1 MKKFLTSA
9 WQDIVAIVVFLLIS
23 FAYFQTPI
31 SQGLVLG
38 GHDSDAAVG
47 QGHEQQEYRAAH
59 DGETTRWTNSMFSG
73 MPTFQMAP
81 SYSATDTLSQVSRVY
96 NLGTTGVLCYVF
108 AFLLGFY
115 VMMRAFNF
123 RPWLAALGAIV
134 WAFSSYFFIII
145 AAGHIWKVMTLAYIP
160 PTIGGLVLCY
170 RGRWL
175 WGGAVTALFT
185 AFQVLSNHVQMTYYF
200 LFVMLFIV
208 VAYGIQAFRGQKA
221 NSLEPDA
228 LSAGA
233 FNLTPSR
240 WLRATGVVI
249 IAGLLG
255 VAANLPN
262 LYHTYD
268 YAQHTMRGGCELTP
282 LPSATNK
289 ADAASDAKAEASS
302 GGLDYDYITQWSYGI
317 DETMTLLIPD
327 FKGGGSGS
335 AINDENYYDE
345 PQQELLQYVQTVYPA
360 AGEATPGINQYW
372 GDQPFTVGPVYV
384 GAFIVFLFILGL
396 FVVRGPLKWGL
407 IAATVVSLLFAWGHN
422 VPAVTHFLIDHLPMY
437 NKFRTVSSALVIA
450 EFTMPLLALLALAEV
465 LRSRNIFATRRGKIG
480 LGVATVLTVG
490 VCLVL
495 WIAPSI
501 AGDCISLNEADAMTV
516 LSSKFDSTF
525 ISGYTAAITSMRH
538 AVLASSAARSLGVL
552 LLGGA
557 ILFAGWRVR
566 EKSPWTAPATCL
578 ALALLALLDMWSI
591 NRRYLNDNN
600 FSDPVVRQEQFGKKS
615 SADELILR
623 DSSYYRVL
631 DLSVNTFNDNTTS
644 YWHHNIGGYHAAKL
658 QRYQDIIE
666 RQLARTDSLGEINQ
680 LYRNIA
686 LPEGSEYAVVT
697 RDSICPVLN
706 MLNMKYV
713 ILASQGG
720 GDKIVARNDY
730 ANGNGWFV
738 SSLKF
743 VKGADTEMAALTGL
757 DTKHAAVADEQFRAQ
772 LDGSPLGA
780 GTVKFLHYEANELQ
794 YEISSDKGGL
804 VVFSEVYYPG
814 WTATIDG
821 QDAELG
827 RVNYILRA
835 LKVPAGQHKVVLTF
849 RPASV
854 TTTNGIA
861 YAALAVILLF
871 FLGALA
877 MTVRGLLKKD
887 TEVEVKKEVK

>member
-1 MKKFLTSA
+1 MKKFLSSA

-31 SQGLVLG
+31 SQGLVLT
-38 GHDSDAAVG
+38 GHDTDAAVG
-47 QGHEQQEYRAAH
+47 QGREQQDYRAAH

-73 MPTFQMAP
+73 MPTYQIAP
-81 SYSATDTLSQVSRVY
+81 SYGATDTLTQISRVY

-115 VMMRAFNF
+115 IMMRAFNF

-175 WGGAVTALFT
+175 WGGAVTAIFT

-200 LFVMLFIV
+200 LFVMFFIV
-208 VAYGIQAFRGQKA
+208 VAYGIQAFRGKKH
-221 NSLEPDA
+221 NPLNTED
-228 LSAGA
+228 LSIGEVS
-233 FNLTPSR
+233 LTPSR

-268 YAQHTMRGGCELTP
+268 YAKHTMRGGSELTP
-282 LPSATNK
+282 LPSSSADKSADK
-289 ADAASDAKAEASS
+289 ASGAQTETSK

-327 FKGGGSGS
+327 FKGGGSGAS
-335 AINDENYYDE
+335 INDDNYYDA
-345 PQQELLQYVQTVYPA
+345 PQQELLQYVQQVYPA
-360 AGEATPGINQYW
+360 AGEATPGLNQYW

-384 GAFIVFLFILGL
+384 GAFIVFLFLFGL
-396 FVVRGPLKWGL
+396 FVVRGPMKWAL
-407 IAATVVSLLFAWGHN
+407 AAATVVSLLFAWGHN
-422 VPAVTHFLIDHLPMY
+422 VPGVTHFLVDNFPMY

-465 LRSRNIFATRRGKIG
+465 LRERNVFATTRGKVG
-480 LGVATVLTVG
+480 LGVATALTAG

-495 WIAPSI
+495 WLVPSV
-501 AGDCISLNEADAMTV
+501 AGDCLSLNETEVMNQLKGSGALD
-516 LSSKFDSTF
+516 DTF
-525 ISGYTAAITSMRH
+525 IANYSAAITSMRH
-538 AVLASSAARSLGVL
+538 SVLASSAARSLGVL
-552 LLGGA
+552 ILGGA
-557 ILFAGWRVR
+557 ILVAGWRIR
-566 EKSPWTAPATCL
+566 NKSQWAAPATCL

-591 NRRYLNDNN
+591 NRRYLNDDN
-600 FSDPVVRQEQFGKKS
+600 FTDPVVRQEQFGKKS

-623 DSSYYRVL
+623 DTSYYRVL

-666 RQLARTDSLGEINQ
+666 RQLTRTDSLGEINQ

-686 LPEGSEYAVVT
+686 LPEGSEFAVVM
-697 RDSICPVLN
+697 RDSVCPVLN

-738 SSLKF
+738 SDLKF
-743 VKGADTEMAALTGL
+743 VKGADAEMAALTGL
-757 DTKHAAVADEQFRAQ
+757 DTKHCAVADEQFRAQ

-780 GTVKFLHYEANELQ
+780 GTVKFVHYEANELQ
-794 YEISSDKGGL
+794 YDITSEKGGL

-821 QDAELG
+821 QEAELG

-861 YAALAVILLF
+861 YASIAVILMLF
-871 FLGALA
+871 AGALA
-877 MTVRGLLKKD
+877 LTVRNLKK
-887 TEVEVKKEVK
+887 TKEAEK